1 MKKLFLSIATLTIC
15 SALLSAQDM
24 SQATELYNNGATALT
39 TKDYASA
46 LENFQKALEMGKT
59 IGPDADELV
68 ANCKAAIPGVALQI
82 AKDLIQDSKYDE
94 AKTKIDDAIKIATE
108 YENNDVLAEAKALIP
123 DMYAKKGSE
132 ALKLKDYAGAAAA
145 FVDSYK
151 ADTTNGKTAITVA
164 QLYGQLG
171 KSDEA
176 LDMLQH
182 AAWNGQE
189 AEAKEQASNIYLR
202 EASSFLKS
210 QKYADA
216 VKAAEK
222 ANSYVENANAFL
234 IAGQASQKLGKN
246 NDAIENFTKYLDL
259 KPTASNA
266 SAITFTVGALYQ
278 GANNKAKALEYY
290 KKVQNDPKF
299 GAQAKQLITA
309 LSK

>member
-1 MKKLFLSIATLTIC
+1 M
-15 SALLSAQDM
+15 M
-24 SQATELYNNGATALT
+24 
-39 TKDYASA
+39 
-46 LENFQKALEMGKT
+46 
-59 IGPDADELV
+59 
-68 ANCKAAIPGVALQI
+68 
-82 AKDLIQDSKYDE
+82 
-94 AKTKIDDAIKIATE
+94 
-108 YENNDVLAEAKALIP
+108 
-123 DMYAKKGSE
+123 
-132 ALKLKDYAGAAAA
+132 KLKAECR
-145 FVDSYK
+145 VPCRSS
-151 ADTTNGKTAITVA
+151 I
-164 QLYGQLG
+164 
-171 KSDEA
+171 
-176 LDMLQH
+176 LQ
-182 AAWNGQE
+182 
-189 AEAKEQASNIYLR
+189 

-216 VKAAEK
+216 VKAADK

>member
-1 MKKLFLSIATLTIC
+1 MKKLFLIIATLTLS

-222 ANSYVENANAFL
+222 ANSYVENANAL
-234 IAGQASQKLGKN
+234 ASQKLGKN